1 MIAQGGCV
9 VVAVSGKMEGDT
21 MTAPASDVYT
31 FGFHK
36 CRNISS
42 PDDEAANRR
51 VYSGSAPARS
61 VIGLDDNENVREY
74 LVDAKGKQKKSPTL
88 VHQAMRKSLRETPDT
103 FGVLNS
109 GTVIVARQAEVDD
122 KNRKIYLT
130 RASIINGSQTRGELK
145 RYFDQKTADDVAEP
159 SIKFEII
166 VTTDDD
172 LIAEIS
178 ISRNFQNDVKPI
190 SIAGRRGQLDELEKS
205 IQLVDPS
212 GKLRKSESDLL
223 ADDNFVDTEKVIQAT
238 FALLPD
244 DLLPPE
250 GMVIDLTSKVFA
262 YSQKT
267 RCLKVFQ
274 KLADESDSDMYKAF
288 LGIAPLAWSLYKKW
302 KVHQGFIG
310 TGIRSIERAN
320 GQVVE
325 VPDGIIFPIIAA
337 HSVFVYKA
345 EAGWQ
350 LGKPDQLSDEEI
362 IGVAKQ
368 AYMEIAGHN
377 PQTMGKNKACYT
389 SLMQI
394 TSIYAKLLKSMA

>member
-1 MIAQGGCV
+1 MNTP
-9 VVAVSGKMEGDT
+9 S
-21 MTAPASDVYT
+21 SDIYD

-42 PDDEAANRR
+42 PDDDAVGRR

-61 VIGLDDNENVREY
+61 VIGLEDNENVREY

-88 VHQAMRKSLRETPDT
+88 VHQAMRKSLRETPET

-109 GTVIVARQAEVDD
+109 GTVIVARGAEVDD
-122 KNRKIYLT
+122 KNRQLKLIG
-130 RASIINGSQTRGELK
+130 ASIINGSQTRGELK
-145 RYFDQKTADDVAEP
+145 RYFESRSPDEISEP

-166 VTTDDD
+166 VTDDDD

-205 IQLVDPS
+205 IQSVEPS
-212 GKLRKSESDLL
+212 AKLRKSESDLL

-238 FALLPD
+238 FALLPESLSPPHGMSL
-244 DLLPPE
+244 DL
-250 GMVIDLTSKVFA
+250 SNKVFA

-267 RCLKVFQ
+267 RCLKIFQ
-274 KLADESDSDMYKAF
+274 KLADEPDSDMYRAF
-288 LGIAPLAWSLYKKW
+288 LGVAPLAWSLYRRW
-302 KVHQGFIG
+302 KSHQGFIG
-310 TGIRSIERAN
+310 TNIRSIERDN
-320 GQVVE
+320 GRVLE
-325 VPDGIIFPIIAA
+325 VPDGIVFPIVAA
-337 HSVFVYKA
+337 HAAFVYKA

-350 LGKPDQLSDEEI
+350 LGKPSQLSDEEI
-362 IGVAKQ
+362 ISVAKQ
-368 AYMEIAGHN
+368 SYMEIAGHN
-377 PQTMGKNKACYT
+377 PQTMGKSKACYT

-394 TSIYAKLLKSMA
+394 TSIYAKLLRNTL